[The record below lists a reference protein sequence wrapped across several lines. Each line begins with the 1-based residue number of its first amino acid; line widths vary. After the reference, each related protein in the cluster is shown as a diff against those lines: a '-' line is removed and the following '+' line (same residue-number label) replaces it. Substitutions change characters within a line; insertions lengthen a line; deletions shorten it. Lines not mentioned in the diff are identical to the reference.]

1 MAKTVALGRKIR
13 KLRTDRN
20 LSQKDLAGR
29 LGISASYLNLIEHDQ
44 RPITVSLLLKIGK
57 QFGIDVEELT
67 GDDTDRMTIALR
79 EVFSDSILSG
89 HEVSREQMQEIALTA
104 PDASKAIVELYR
116 AYISAREDAQSL
128 VPGLGSGGNGLG
140 SAGFAVNRLAGG
152 RRLLLP
158 AEEARDFF
166 HDSTNYFEALE
177 AAAADLWA
185 DALLRPAELT
195 RGLVDHLATRH
206 GVRVDVVRH
215 DEMGGALRRYDTAAR
230 RLVLAETLPHASR
243 NFQMAFQ
250 IGLLQAKEAVEEII
264 AKADLSSQEAGNLVR
279 VGLANYFAGAVL
291 MPYDRFLEA
300 ARDVRHDIDLLGHR
314 FGVGF
319 EQACHRLSTLQKPG
333 AKGIPFYFVRLDIA
347 GNVSKRFSAAG
358 FHFSRFG
365 GSCPRWIVH
374 EAFTT
379 PGMIRT
385 QIASLP
391 DGATFFCL
399 ARTVEKAPGGFGVP
413 HSHMAIGLGCDVA
426 HIRDIVYADGMGR
439 NDSSHGNGQAAEI
452 GPGCRVCDRMDCRQ
466 RAFPPLH
473 HRLLVDDKVKSMSPY
488 SFVVE
493 DSEDP
498 DDVLEEA

>member
-116 AYISAREDAQSL
+116 AYKSAREDAQSL

-279 VGLANYFAGAVL
+279 VGLANYFAGAVM
-291 MPYDRFLEA
+291 MP
-300 ARDVRHDIDLLGHR
+300 
-314 FGVGF
+314 
-319 EQACHRLSTLQKPG
+319 
-333 AKGIPFYFVRLDIA
+333 
-347 GNVSKRFSAAG
+347 
-358 FHFSRFG
+358 
-365 GSCPRWIVH
+365 
-374 EAFTT
+374 
-379 PGMIRT
+379 
-385 QIASLP
+385 
-391 DGATFFCL
+391 
-399 ARTVEKAPGGFGVP
+399 
-413 HSHMAIGLGCDVA
+413 
-426 HIRDIVYADGMGR
+426 
-439 NDSSHGNGQAAEI
+439 
-452 GPGCRVCDRMDCRQ
+452 
-466 RAFPPLH
+466 
-473 HRLLVDDKVKSMSPY
+473 
-488 SFVVE
+488 
-493 DSEDP
+493 
-498 DDVLEEA
+498 